1 MCRGVSQTRPLICY
15 VSDLFRLHDPGP
27 HPERP
32 ARMDAVMHAVRATH
46 APVEEPG
53 PAADVDLER
62 VHPREFLA
70 GIRELAERGGGAI
83 DLDTVVSERS
93 YDAAVVASGAATAAV
108 DAVLA
113 GDVRAA
119 FCLGRPP
126 GHHAEAAR
134 AMGFCLVNHAAVAAA
149 HARAAGVE
157 RVAVLDW
164 DAHHGNGTQAIFWDD
179 PECSTCR
186 STSTRSIRGPGA
198 APSGAEA
205 GGEGATVNIPL
216 AAGVVGAGVHG
227 RASSTRRCRALRD
240 FDPGLLIVSA
250 GFDAHRDDPLC
261 NLGLSSP
268 AFGELTARWRHRRRP
283 GADPGGRLRPDRPLR
298 ERLGSPHRPRL
309 TQQRGQTPMLHAVV
323 KAMRP
328 LARPAGKG
336 GLTEPQRRAVS
347 GGRRL
352 TGRMRPR
359 DPRQRQHWG

>member
-1 MCRGVSQTRPLICY
+1 
-15 VSDLFRLHDPGP
+15 VSDLFWLHDPGP

-32 ARMDAVMHAVRATH
+32 ARMDAVMHAVRATQ

-53 PAADVDLER
+53 PAAADDLER
-62 VHPREFLA
+62 VHPRQYLA
-70 GIRELAERGGGAI
+70 GISELAEHGGGAI

-113 GDVRAA
+113 GDVGAA

-149 HARAAGVE
+149 HAGAAGVE

-179 PECSTCR
+179 PDVLYVSLHQYPFYPGTGGRAE
-186 STSTRSIRGPGA
+186 RGGGA
-198 APSGAEA
+198 
-205 GGEGATVNIPL
+205 GEGATLNIPL
-216 AAGVVGAGVHG
+216 AAGTSEQEFIDAFE
-227 RASSTRRCRALRD
+227 REALPALRD

-261 NLGLSSP
+261 DLGLSSQ
-268 AFGELTARWRHRRRP
+268 AFGELA
-283 GADPGGRLRPDRPLR
+283 
-298 ERLGSPHRPRL
+298 
-309 TQQRGQTPMLHAVV
+309 
-323 KAMRP
+323 
-328 LARPAGKG
+328 
-336 GLTEPQRRAVS
+336 RAVREIGAGPVLILE
-347 GGRRL
+347 GGYDL
-352 TGRMRPR
+352 TALSESVSEVLTALS
-359 DPRQRQHWG
+359 